1 MEKSKEYMKK
11 KEKLVSVVIVTRNR
25 KKDLIEC
32 LDSYIKSSYKNI
44 EIIILDN
51 ASITPVSLWLPK
63 KYKGIEIITTVKN
76 IGAAEGRNKGFSKSR
91 GYYIVFSDDDA
102 VADTMMVEK
111 LVSIFENHKNV
122 GIVQPLIYEKNKKK
136 LLQGA
141 GHNIDLTTGRINAW
155 GIREKDIGQYD
166 GLREIPMV
174 GCAWMV
180 RRDVFNKVKGFD
192 KDYFIPYEDSDFS
205 FRVSEAGFKIYCY
218 SDAKTWHRGHKE
230 TFIHPWIEWLGIT
243 SKERAYRIA
252 RNKMIFIRK
261 HSSNHQKIIFFFFLF
276 PFYTF
281 THSLIIIASSRFDI
295 LYQYWLGVLSGIWY
309 SLTYSFKKFT

>member
-1 MEKSKEYMKK
+1 MEKSK
-11 KEKLVSVVIVTRNR
+11 KLVSVVIVTRNR

-32 LDSYIKSSYKNI
+32 LDSYIKSSYKNT

-51 ASITPVSLWLPK
+51 ASQTPVLSWLPK

-76 IGAAEGRNKGFSKSR
+76 VGAAEGRNKGFGKSS

-102 VADTMMVEK
+102 VADALMIEK
-111 LVSIFENHKNV
+111 LVSVFENHENV

-155 GIREKDIGQYD
+155 GVREKDIGQYD

-174 GCAWMV
+174 GCVWMV
-180 RRDVFNKVKGFD
+180 RRDVFEKLEGFD

-205 FRVSEAGFKIYCY
+205 FRVSKAGFKVYCY
-218 SDAKTWHRGHKE
+218 SDAKTWHRGLKD

-243 SKERAYRIA
+243 SPDRAYRIA

-261 HSSNHQKIIFFFFLF
+261 HSSNRQKIIFFIFLL

-281 THSLIIIASSRFDI
+281 MHSLIIMASARFDI
-295 LYQYWLGVLSGIWY
+295 LYKYWLGVLSGIWY
-309 SLTYSFKKFT
+309 SLMYSLKRFIS

>member
-1 MEKSKEYMKK
+1 MEKGKESMKK
-11 KEKLVSVVIVTRNR
+11 EEKLVSVVIVTRNR

-32 LDSYIKSSYKNI
+32 LDSYIKSSYKNT
-44 EIIILDN
+44 ELIILDN
-51 ASITPVSLWLPK
+51 ASQTAVSSWLPK
-63 KYKGIEIITTVKN
+63 KYEKIEVITTIENV
-76 IGAAEGRNKGFSKSR
+76 GAAEGRNIGFSKSS

-102 VADTMMVEK
+102 VADTLMIEK
-111 LVSIFENHKNV
+111 LVSVFESHKNV

-155 GIREKDIGQYD
+155 GVREQDTGQYN

-174 GCAWMV
+174 GCVWMV
-180 RRDVFNKVKGFD
+180 TRDVFNKVGGFD

-205 FRVSEAGFKIYCY
+205 FKVSKAGFKIYCY
-218 SDAKTWHRGHKE
+218 SDAKTWHRGHKN

-261 HSSNHQKIIFFFFLF
+261 HSSISQKIIFFFFLL
-276 PFYTF
+276 PLYTII
-281 THSLIIIASSRFDI
+281 HSLIMMASARFDI
-295 LYQYWLGVLSGIWY
+295 LYKYWLGVLSGIWY
-309 SLTYSFKKFT
+309 SLTYSFKRNT